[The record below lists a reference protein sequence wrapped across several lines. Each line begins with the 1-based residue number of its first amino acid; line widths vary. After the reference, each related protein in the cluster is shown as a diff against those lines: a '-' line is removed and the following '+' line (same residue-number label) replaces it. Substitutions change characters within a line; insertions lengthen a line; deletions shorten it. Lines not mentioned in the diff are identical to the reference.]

1 MMNRRVSGIGFA
13 LPLTLAAGLMTA
25 AAWAAEDRPRV
36 GGVSK
41 LEREATATYEADIR
55 RLAVKDAV
63 YFQDLLET
71 ADRARLAVTLEDGT
85 MLTLGEKASLRIDE
99 FVYEPEDRTGSLSLS
114 VLEGAFLFVGG
125 KTEDSEDSDVEIN
138 TSVGTLGVRGTI
150 VWGGRIDDAYGVLV
164 AKGAVT
170 VRNAAGEVDLGPG
183 EGTMIEA
190 MDTAPS
196 APKVWPREKV
206 QRALQTISFQEN

>member
-1 MMNRRVSGIGFA
+1 MMNRRASGIALA

-25 AAWAAEDRPRV
+25 AACGADERPRV
-36 GGVSK
+36 GGVAK
-41 LEREATATYEADIR
+41 LEREATATYEADTR
-55 RLAVKDAV
+55 QLTVKDAV

-71 ADRARLAVTLEDGT
+71 AERARLAVTLEDGT
-85 MLTLGEKASLRIDE
+85 MLTLGEKASLRVDE
-99 FVYEPEDRTGSLSLS
+99 FVYDPDGRTGSLSLS

-125 KTEDSEDSDVEIN
+125 ETEDSEESDVEIN
-138 TSVGTLGVRGTI
+138 TSVGTLGVRGTT

-164 AKGAVT
+164 AEGAVT
-170 VRNAAGEVDLGPG
+170 VRNAAGQVDLGPG
-183 EGTMIEA
+183 EGTMIDA